1 MAEQPAEE
9 QGTAHPMAEKTV
21 PAGLVGASVGTP
33 ENDDPATS
41 AGHDAAPSTKEDP
54 IWISKREVRRAAP
67 RTSGSKKTTYYI
79 EFFLVD
85 NHGYETLAATG
96 EDQGTASCL
105 VRTLPCRLIRSCLS
119 WQTISAWPA

>member
-1 MAEQPAEE
+1 
-9 QGTAHPMAEKTV
+9 MAEKTI
-21 PAGLVGASVGTP
+21 PEGLVGGAAGGTP
-33 ENDDPATS
+33 EANAATS
-41 AGHDAAPSTKEDP
+41 AGHEAAPSTKEDP

-96 EDQGTASCL
+96 EDQGVAFRIDGLFDADTPASACYG
-105 VRTLPCRLIRSCLS
+105 R
-119 WQTISAWPA
+119 

>member
-9 QGTAHPMAEKTV
+9 QGTPHPMAEKTI
-21 PAGLVGASVGTP
+21 PAGLVGASGGAP
-33 ENDDPATS
+33 ESDPAAS

-105 VRTLPCRLIRSCLS
+105 ARTVSRRLIRSCFS
-119 WQTISAWPA
+119 WQAISA

>member
-1 MAEQPAEE
+1 MAEQSAEE
-9 QGTAHPMAEKTV
+9 QGAPHPMAEKTI
-21 PAGLVGASVGTP
+21 PAGLVGASGGTM
-33 ENDDPATS
+33 EVEPATS
-41 AGHDAAPSTKEDP
+41 AGHEAAPSTKEDP

-96 EDQGTASCL
+96 EDQGKAACI
-105 VRTLPCRLIRSCLS
+105 VRLS
-119 WQTISAWPA
+119 HADPPDVMDSGR

>member
-1 MAEQPAEE
+1 MAEQPAGD
-9 QGTAHPMAEKTV
+9 QGAPHPMAEKTI
-21 PAGLVGASVGTP
+21 PAGLVGAPGGTP
-33 ENDDPATS
+33 ENESATS
-41 AGHDAAPSTKEDP
+41 AGHEAAPSTKADP

-105 VRTLPCRLIRSCLS
+105 VWTPPRRLTKIYIS
-119 WQTISAWPA
+119 WERITAWSA